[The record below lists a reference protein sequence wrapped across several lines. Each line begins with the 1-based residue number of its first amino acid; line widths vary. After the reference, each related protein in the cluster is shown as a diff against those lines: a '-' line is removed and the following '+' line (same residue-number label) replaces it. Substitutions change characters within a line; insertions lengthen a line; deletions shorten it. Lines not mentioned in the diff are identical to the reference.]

1 MIWLGGVIV
10 EKKLGNQSLP
20 DFKELNDR
28 IIAEASD
35 EPILVIKT
43 NLDPK
48 NATEENPYYKESE
61 TNEEEFTSFFEES

>member
-10 EKKLGNQSLP
+10 EKKVGNQNVP

-48 NATEENPYYKESE
+48 NVTEDNPYYKKST
-61 TNEEEFTSFFEES
+61 TNEEEFTSYFEE